1 MGGFLF
7 ALCVVVS
14 ILVVVVVLT
23 YVIDREADANDSG

>member
-7 ALCVVVS
+7 VLCVVVS
-14 ILVVVVVLT
+14 ILVAVVVLT

>member
-7 ALCVVVS
+7 ALSFVVT
-14 ILVVVVVLT
+14 ILVVVGVLT

>member
-7 ALCVVVS
+7 ALSVVVS
-14 ILVVVVVLT
+14 TFVVVLVLA

>member
-7 ALCVVVS
+7 ALSIVVS
-14 ILVVVVVLT
+14 TFVVVVVLA